1 MQKGVTF
8 SPSARVCPYIELIN
22 KLMKKIFLLLTL
34 AFVISLG
41 SCSKDNDSNENFTG
55 VVTVSQ
61 KGTLKSLLQKYG
73 LMDATQLTIAGTLG
87 DADFETLI
95 DLSIY
100 NKLAS
105 LDLSD
110 VDISILPT
118 QALWAARLTS
128 IILPENL
135 EEIGLQALAGTRI
148 EMITIPSSVLTIG
161 ERAFDDCKQ
170 LRTVVFSSNA
180 RLRTIAGE
188 ETAYSGGAFSD
199 CEELSAITIPASVE
213 FIGERAFLG
222 CTSLRTITFQPN
234 SRLKT
239 IGNAA
244 FITCP
249 ITSIEVPASVERLES
264 TFVGCTSLESVRFQA
279 NSQLRTIGATTF
291 QSCPLETLD
300 ASNCAFITSIGT
312 PNGNMDLK
320 TVNIFIIGT
329 KIPPHCN
336 FLWLNSNATLRVPTG
351 CVNAYKNA
359 DGWKNFTYI
368 SE

>member
-1 MQKGVTF
+1 
-8 SPSARVCPYIELIN
+8 
-22 KLMKKIFLLLTL
+22 MKKIFFLSTL
-34 AFVISLG
+34 ALVISFG
-41 SCSKDNDSNENFTG
+41 SCSKDNDGNENFTG
-55 VVTVSQ
+55 VVTVTQ

-95 DLSIY
+95 DLTFY
-100 NKLAS
+100 NKLKS

-110 VDISILPT
+110 VNISILPT
-118 QALWAARLTS
+118 QALWGARLTS

-135 EEIGLQALAGTRI
+135 EEIGLHALSETHI
-148 EMITIPSSVLTIG
+148 EMITIPPSVLTIG

-199 CEELSAITIPASVE
+199 CEALSAISIPASVE
-213 FIGERAFLG
+213 MIGERAFLG

-239 IGNAA
+239 IGRLA

-249 ITSIEVPASVERLES
+249 ITSIEVPASIERLES

-291 QSCPLETLD
+291 QSCPLKTLD
-300 ASNCAFITSIGT
+300 ASNCSYITSIGT
-312 PNGNMDLK
+312 PNFGLDLK
-320 TVNIFIIGT
+320 TLQLFSIGT
-329 KIPPHCN
+329 RIPPQCGY
-336 FLWLNSNATLRVPTG
+336 LMLNSNALLRVPTG
-351 CVNAYKNA
+351 CVDAYKNA
-359 DGWKNFTYI
+359 EGWKNFTYI

>member
-1 MQKGVTF
+1 
-8 SPSARVCPYIELIN
+8 
-22 KLMKKIFLLLTL
+22 MKKIILLSTL
-34 AFVISLG
+34 ALVISFV
-41 SCSKDNDSNENFTG
+41 SCSKDDNGRDNFTG
-55 VVTVSQ
+55 VITVTQ

-87 DADFETLI
+87 EADFEALI
-95 DLSIY
+95 NLTRY
-100 NKLAS
+100 NKLES

-118 QALWAARLTS
+118 QALGAARLTS

-148 EMITIPSSVLTIG
+148 EMITIPPSVLTIG

-199 CEELSAITIPASVE
+199 CEALSAISIPVSVE
-213 FIGERAFLG
+213 IIGERAFLG

-234 SRLKT
+234 SKLKT

-249 ITSIEVPASVERLES
+249 ITSIEVPASVEYLES
-264 TFVGCTSLESVRFQA
+264 AFTGCSSLKSVRFQA
-279 NSQLRTIGATTF
+279 NSKLRTINDFAF
-291 QSCPLETLD
+291 QSCPLEMID
-300 ASNCAFITSIGT
+300 ASNCAYITDISFNSLSFSRTTLTLFQIGT
-312 PNGNMDLK
+312 R
-320 TVNIFIIGT
+320 T
-329 KIPPHCN
+329 PPRCSYA
-336 FLWLNSNATLRVPTG
+336 WSVPKNATLRVPTG
-351 CVNAYKNA
+351 CVDAYKNA
-359 DGWKNFTYI
+359 EGWKNFTYI
-368 SE
+368 TE